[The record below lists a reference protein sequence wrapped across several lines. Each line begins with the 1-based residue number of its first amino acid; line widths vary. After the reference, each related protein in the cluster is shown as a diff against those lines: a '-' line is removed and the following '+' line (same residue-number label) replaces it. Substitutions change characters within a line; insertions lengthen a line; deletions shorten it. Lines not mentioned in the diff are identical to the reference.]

1 MTFGLFVL
9 QVNKIKHCKDNVC
22 PFVTSF
28 GQHSVC
34 GIPPYCSVLSQSFYS
49 LFYMWHPFVWLYHTL
64 FTPTSVDRHLNSVV
78 INIIIIILPTAYGPF
93 FWTIILLIIYII
105 KFKIMPKK
113 SLF

>member
-78 INIIIIILPTAYGPF
+78 TNVLGFPGSTVVKNSVQMQEMQK
-93 FWTIILLIIYII
+93 TQVH
-105 KFKIMPKK
+105 
-113 SLF
+113 SLGREEPLE

>member
-9 QVNKIKHCKDNVC
+9 QVSKIKHCKDNVC

-78 INIIIIILPTAYGPF
+78 TNVLGFPGSTVVKNSVQMQEMQK
-93 FWTIILLIIYII
+93 TQVH
-105 KFKIMPKK
+105 
-113 SLF
+113 SLGREEPLE

>member
-78 INIIIIILPTAYGPF
+78 INVLGFPGSTVVKNSVQRQEMQK
-93 FWTIILLIIYII
+93 TQVH
-105 KFKIMPKK
+105 
-113 SLF
+113 SLGREEPLE